1 VNLPK
6 AFKVHEPSRRPELVS
21 GSFP

>member
-6 AFKVHEPSRRPELVS
+6 AFKVLEPSRRPELVS